1 MKEDNYKMIGGAVL
15 VALFI
20 MWKFPTFAMIVALL
34 FSLSYAAKIVK
45 INKERKENP
54 DQQISYVTN
63 IGNEK
68 NKLIFDVRKAFAI
81 SIIILAISA
90 NFSTKAKNKNQKI
103 TPEPA
108 KIAETQEETKK
119 ENKQEEVK
127 QDPKEEAKEEPKE
140 DNQEISNDDKK
151 MIVESLI
158 KAQFAEFFDTE
169 TETKDGIFYVYLYPK
184 GEMAN
189 NLTYFMTHSN
199 EPEMIESWKG
209 VTDMLSDLSKQ
220 AKEQI
225 DEEVSINIRNPLNE
239 ENVIYSNASGMEFY
253 NIINDLN
260 K

>member
-1 MKEDNYKMIGGAVL
+1 MAEKQKQPFYKKKWFIVIA
-15 VALFI
+15 AL
-20 MWKFPTFAMIVALL
+20 
-34 FSLSYAAKIVK
+34 
-45 INKERKENP
+45 
-54 DQQISYVTN
+54 
-63 IGNEK
+63 
-68 NKLIFDVRKAFAI
+68 
-81 SIIILAISA
+81 IIIGAI
-90 NFSTKAKNKNQKI
+90 FGPKDKDKKE

-108 KIAETQEETKK
+108 KVEESQEEAKE